1 MKEWLSINPGVC
13 FSLFAFL
20 IAARDTFTQIFLGKS
35 VDPVF
40 MLFVFFVVTVSS
52 TFLYSL
58 SQVNVELKPL
68 ENMKE
73 KIVLGFITCLAF
85 VFTVYGIKFLGASI
99 FSLIEHCLIPVSTL
113 LLGYQMFKDKIS
125 KTMLVGI
132 LFSVIS
138 LALFIIASQN
148 INATGIEPSAWL
160 LGVLLAVLSSALT
173 TVSSA
178 FQKKLISKSYKPYEV
193 LLIRFSIPTL
203 FLGFL
208 LLLSKPTIPSLQ
220 IILLLILIGFFF
232 FTLPLLLLL
241 QGFVRASLARFSV
254 FNILV
259 PAFTFVTSSILI
271 SDEFSKWSSPGVV
284 IGIVGITAGYLV
296 FEWNSIKPILI
307 KSEKNK

>member
-1 MKEWLSINPGVC
+1 MKEWLSTNPGVC

-20 IAARDTFTQIFLGKS
+20 IAARDTSTQIFLGKS

-40 MLFVFFVVTVSS
+40 MLFVFFLVTVSS
-52 TFLYSL
+52 AFLYSL
-58 SQVNVELKPL
+58 SQGINEPRPL
-68 ENMKE
+68 ENYKE
-73 KIVLGFITCLAF
+73 KLVLGLITCLAF
-85 VFTVYGIKFLGASI
+85 VFTIYGIKFLGASI

-148 INATGIEPSAWL
+148 INAIGIESNAWL
-160 LGVLLAVLSSALT
+160 LGILLAILSSLLT
-173 TVSSA
+173 TISSA
-178 FQKKLISKSYKPYEV
+178 FQKKLISNSYKPYQV
-193 LLIRFSIPTL
+193 LLIRFSIPTI
-203 FLGFL
+203 FLG
-208 LLLSKPTIPSLQ
+208 S
-220 IILLLILIGFFF
+220 LLILNKPNFPSMLDISLLVVIGFFF

-259 PAFTFVTSSILI
+259 PAFTFFISSIFI
-271 SDEFSKWSSPGVV
+271 KDELSKWSSPGVV
-284 IGIVGITAGYLV
+284 LGIVGITAGYIT
-296 FEWNSIKPILI
+296 FEWSSIKPILI
-307 KSEKNK
+307 KGEKDK